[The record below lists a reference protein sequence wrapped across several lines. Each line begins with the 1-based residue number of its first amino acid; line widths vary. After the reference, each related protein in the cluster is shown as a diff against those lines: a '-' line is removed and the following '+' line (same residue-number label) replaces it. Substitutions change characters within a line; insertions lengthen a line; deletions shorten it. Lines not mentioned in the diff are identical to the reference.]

1 MQNLYQ
7 ISLVTHIVG
16 LVMMAGATLVSFL
29 LVQQFW
35 KQYEVDKL
43 RATVL
48 MESVGK
54 VSALLSLGMLVL
66 IASGVTMMVIVKG
79 AYGQQIWMKI
89 KLALVLVAIL
99 NGVLVGR
106 KQGMKLIK
114 SLAEERE
121 GVRID
126 DRLSKLRGST
136 RWFYI
141 SQLLIFVVIFT
152 LAVFKFN

>member
-16 LVMMAGATLVSFL
+16 LVMMAGGTLVSFL

-35 KQYEVDKL
+35 KQYEVDKV
-43 RATVL
+43 RAAVV

-54 VSALLSLGMLVL
+54 IASLLSLGMLVL
-66 IASGVTMMVIVKG
+66 IVSGVTMMVVVKG
-79 AYGQQIWMKI
+79 AYGQQTWMKI
-89 KLALVLVAIL
+89 KLALVVIAIL

-106 KQGMKLIK
+106 RQGMKVIK
-114 SLAEERE
+114 SLAEERN
-121 GVRID
+121 GISMG
-126 DRLSKLRGST
+126 DRLIKLRSTT

-141 SQLLIFVVIFT
+141 SQLLIFAVIFT